1 MLFRPWLVAL
11 PLLLLTGCSGRGC
24 EGETSTPAGESALQ
38 PDIVLVVVNGL
49 RAEAFGDG
57 AADALLAGLGREPS
71 TRFGSAY
78 AQSIQPHVSMA
89 SLLTGRYA
97 GSIPIC
103 GPPASGS
110 QQPWCVEI
118 PDTRQT
124 LPEVLG
130 IYGYRTA
137 LAVAGG
143 SGLSVDALSGGF
155 DQVITLDRPFA
166 TSPPRT
172 DRWAPVEQWW
182 GDEGDQPRFLMLS
195 ADLDQTNVEGR
206 LRDYYQPWDAAD
218 AGQERYLEAHPEF
231 RDRLRP
237 GMLWPFLDRDAVD
250 AIHGQYRSSATAA
263 GGALDL
269 LLDSLLP
276 QDEGGSRESW
286 LMVTSLHGVT
296 LGETA
301 GTCCPEQLRAG
312 SHIVLLDRTLRV
324 PLWVFAPDG
333 GRSTAVVT
341 DPVELVDITP
351 TLLGLAGARPIA
363 GLSGQDL
370 LGEAALDDAHAYAE
384 FGDMLALRQGDLLVS
399 FRSQEHG
406 ITSIDPV
413 VDERLYH
420 WAGLFGERHLNRD
433 ARDNARSLDREI
445 RDARLHDVA
454 TDPLQTEDL
463 DILDHPALPHLA
475 DQLYD
480 LRRGPG
486 APPAQALSRERI
498 DELRET
504 GALHYW

>member
-1 MLFRPWLVAL
+1 MLIRPRLLA
-11 PLLLLTGCSGRGC
+11 LLLLLPTGCSGRGC
-24 EGETSTPAGESALQ
+24 DGDAAAPAGESAGQ

-49 RAEAFGDG
+49 RAEVFGDG

-71 TRFGSAY
+71 TRYGSAY

-89 SLLTGRYA
+89 SLLTGRYV
-97 GSIPIC
+97 GGIPIC
-103 GPPASGS
+103 GPVDPKSP
-110 QQPWCVEI
+110 QPWCVEI

-124 LPEVLG
+124 LPEVMR

-143 SGLSVDALSGGF
+143 SGLTVDALAGGF
-155 DQVITLDRPFA
+155 DEVITLDRPFA
-166 TSPPRT
+166 ITPVRT
-172 DRWAPVEQWW
+172 DRWDPVEQWW
-182 GDEGDQPRFLMLS
+182 GVEGDQPRFLMLS
-195 ADLDQTNVEGR
+195 LDLDQTNVEGR
-206 LRDYYQPWDAAD
+206 LRAFYEPWDADD
-218 AGQERYLEAHPEF
+218 AEQARFLDEHPEF

-237 GMLWPFLDRDAVD
+237 GMLWPFLDEDAVEL
-250 AIHGQYRSSATAA
+250 IHGEYRASATAA
-263 GGALDL
+263 GAALNL
-269 LLDSLLP
+269 LVDSLLP
-276 QDEGGSRESW
+276 PDGGGPRDSW
-286 LMVTSLHGVT
+286 LMLTSLHGVT
-296 LGETA
+296 LGETT

-324 PLWVFAPDG
+324 PLWLFAPGDRG
-333 GRSTAVVT
+333 STTVVT

-351 TLLGLAGARPIA
+351 TLLGLADARPIA
-363 GLSGQDL
+363 GLAGQDL
-370 LGEAALDDAHAYAE
+370 LGDAALDDAHAYAE
-384 FGDMLALRQGDLLVS
+384 FGDMLALREGDLMVS

-433 ARDNARSLDREI
+433 ARANARSLDREI
-445 RDARLHDVA
+445 RDARIHDVA
-454 TDPLQTEDL
+454 ADPLQTEDL

-486 APPAQALSRERI
+486 APPPQAMSRERV